1 MTEKNE
7 IIKIFEESFSFP
19 LVLLKKK
26 QSRVSELS
34 EGEKKK

>member
-26 QSRVSELS
+26 NSPE
-34 EGEKKK
+34 